1 MNTQAEVMDRLYHWQ
16 RGIYDAT
23 RKYYLLKRDTLID
36 DLHPPTGGTVLEIGC
51 GTGRN
56 LIKAAKRYPDCRF
69 YGVDI
74 SEAMLDVARQSIM
87 KAGLQDRVKVGFAD
101 ATRMDA
107 VDVFGPSL
115 IGPAAVKPAFDR
127 VFFSYTLS
135 MIPDWQTALDCAAGQ
150 VAKGGALMV
159 VDFGLM
165 AELPRW
171 FKRGLLAWL
180 RAFHTVPRQD
190 LEQVWNGLATSHNL
204 QVACA
209 HPLGGYAFYG
219 QAIKR

>member
-1 MNTQAEVMDRLYHWQ
+1 MNTQADVMDRLYHWQ

-23 RKYYLLKRDTLID
+23 RKYYLLKRDRLID
-36 DLHPPTGGTVLEIGC
+36 DLHPPTGGKVLEIGC

-56 LIKAAKRYPDCRF
+56 LIKAAKLYPECRF
-69 YGVDI
+69 FGVDI
-74 SEAMLDVARQSIM
+74 SEAMLAVARQSII
-87 KAGLQDRVKVGFAD
+87 KAGLQDRVTVGFAD
-101 ATRMDA
+101 ATQLDA
-107 VDVFGPSL
+107 VAVFGPSL
-115 IGPAAVKPAFDR
+115 GGPAGAKPAFDR

-165 AELPRW
+165 AGLPRW
-171 FKRGLLAWL
+171 FKSGLLAWL

-190 LEQVWNGLATSHNL
+190 LETVMIELCRSNGFTTRCS
-204 QVACA
+204 

-219 QAIKR
+219 TAIKY